1 MDELFI
7 GNPGS
12 QPGENA
18 DEFKGVMESMNGS
31 QLEVEVRM
39 QTLSHKGNIH
49 SIYVLRETAIIP
61 TEGVLESLLETD
73 DDEIINQ

>member
-1 MDELFI
+1 
-7 GNPGS
+7 
-12 QPGENA
+12 
-18 DEFKGVMESMNGS
+18 MNGS